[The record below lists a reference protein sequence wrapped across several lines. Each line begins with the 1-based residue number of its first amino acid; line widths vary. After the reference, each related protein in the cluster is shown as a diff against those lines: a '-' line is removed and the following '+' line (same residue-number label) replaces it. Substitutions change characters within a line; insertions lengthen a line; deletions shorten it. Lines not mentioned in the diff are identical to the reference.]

1 MLLLCKLNEVDNC
14 QQHVT
19 PDYNFHIALCYIKIQ
34 CIFQS
39 RVLPQ
44 EACQPFI
51 KLQTA
56 IFGETP

>member
-14 QQHVT
+14 QQHVM
-19 PDYNFHIALCYIKIQ
+19 PDYNIHIALYILKYNA
-34 CIFQS
+34 FS
-39 RVLPQ
+39 SLVLPQ

-56 IFGETP
+56 IFGERA